1 MSCSVNCHQIDWQ
14 LNGIDNGR
22 HQGDS
27 RVDKTIDE
35 RRARTQSHTH
45 QKKKIDFLTVSTR
58 RKEQEEVEEE
68 EDR

>member
-45 QKKKIDFLTVSTR
+45 QKKIDFLTVSTR